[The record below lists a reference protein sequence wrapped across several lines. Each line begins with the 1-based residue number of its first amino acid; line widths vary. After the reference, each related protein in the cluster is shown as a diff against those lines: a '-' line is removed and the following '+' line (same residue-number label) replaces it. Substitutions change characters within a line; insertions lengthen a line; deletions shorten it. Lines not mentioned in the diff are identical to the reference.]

1 MNRGKHVVERSR
13 IVLWS
18 VVKAVETRPFRVRH
32 DLKSR
37 TTCRS
42 ATKTATVSRKAK
54 NQVGHYL
61 NVRFIFSPALNC
73 PKTNSACR
81 LPRCSL
87 LTLLKAA
94 GRRHCFLERFR
105 LPPAYFSRDTDMTA
119 EPGSDTLLP
128 TRQSLLWRLRD
139 WQDQTS
145 WRDFFDTYWRL
156 IYNVARKSGFTDA
169 EAQDVVQNTFI
180 YLSRRMPNFQ
190 YDPKRGSFKSW
201 LRVVTRSRINVY
213 RRTEKA
219 EEKFRREQLLRG
231 ESGEADGVEELPDP
245 AADALDEVWQREW
258 EENLLS
264 AAFRRI
270 RSRVSSQ
277 QLLIFRLA
285 TLGDLPLTQVAKK
298 LGVSLAQVYL
308 ARHRVGKLFKA
319 EVQRLRQETE

>member
-1 MNRGKHVVERSR
+1 
-13 IVLWS
+13 
-18 VVKAVETRPFRVRH
+18 
-32 DLKSR
+32 
-37 TTCRS
+37 
-42 ATKTATVSRKAK
+42 
-54 NQVGHYL
+54 
-61 NVRFIFSPALNC
+61 
-73 PKTNSACR
+73 
-81 LPRCSL
+81 
-87 LTLLKAA
+87 
-94 GRRHCFLERFR
+94 
-105 LPPAYFSRDTDMTA
+105 MTA

-145 WRDFFDTYWRL
+145 WHVFFDTYWRL
-156 IYNVARKSGFTDA
+156 IYNVARKSGFADA
-169 EAQDVVQNTFI
+169 EAQDVVQITFI
-180 YLSRRMPNFQ
+180 YLSRRMPNFR

-319 EVQRLRQETE
+319 EVQRLRRETE